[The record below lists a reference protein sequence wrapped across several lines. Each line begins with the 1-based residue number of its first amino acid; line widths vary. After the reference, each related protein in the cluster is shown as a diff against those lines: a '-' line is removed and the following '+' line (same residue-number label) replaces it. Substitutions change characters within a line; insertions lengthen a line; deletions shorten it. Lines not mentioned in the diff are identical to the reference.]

1 MQQIKKDLEYL
12 NQIIQSPNL
21 ILANYFIEIKADVDY
36 FFNSSNFINDRN
48 KIELDKQW
56 TETINKIEL
65 FEKIKFNQMSNK
77 LKNDL
82 KLLSQDKINYIQAQI
97 DKYDDCSNKDENMRK
112 IKSLIESEENIVFKR
127 LFSFGSIS
135 FGNIELVQ

>member
-1 MQQIKKDLEYL
+1 
-12 NQIIQSPNL
+12 
-21 ILANYFIEIKADVDY
+21 
-36 FFNSSNFINDRN
+36 
-48 KIELDKQW
+48 
-56 TETINKIEL
+56 
-65 FEKIKFNQMSNK
+65 MSNK

-127 LFSFGSIS
+127 LFSNKTIIFMQNINYGTEKKNIS
-135 FGNIELVQ
+135 NGNK